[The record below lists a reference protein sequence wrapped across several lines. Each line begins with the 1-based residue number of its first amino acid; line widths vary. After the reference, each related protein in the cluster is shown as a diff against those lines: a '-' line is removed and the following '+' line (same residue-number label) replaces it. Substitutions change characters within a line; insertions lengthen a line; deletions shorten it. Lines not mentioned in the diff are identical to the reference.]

1 MRIEDELGQQ
11 RQLCGACC
19 VQTPGRELNA
29 DGSVVDSGTVA
40 VMKKL
45 LLLLIV
51 LLVYLQY
58 QLWFGD
64 GSLQEFWELHQEVE
78 MQARENLELRERNAA
93 LQAEVADLRQGLD
106 AIEEHAREDL
116 GMVKE
121 GETFYQVVE

>member
-1 MRIEDELGQQ
+1 
-11 RQLCGACC
+11 
-19 VQTPGRELNA
+19 
-29 DGSVVDSGTVA
+29 
-40 VMKKL
+40 MKKL

-78 MQARENLELRERNAA
+78 MQRHENIELRERNAA
-93 LQAEVADLRQGLD
+93 LQAEVTDLQQGFD

-116 GMVKE
+116 GMVKK
-121 GETFYQVVE
+121 GETFYQVIE